1 MTTEE
6 RIERLEIR
14 QDRIEA
20 KYKTLRGLLVTL
32 MKAIDGMLDLQ
43 VMHETALER
52 LEKEEVPECEI

>member
-1 MTTEE
+1 MTIEE

-43 VMHETALER
+43 DMHETALER
-52 LEKEEVPECEI
+52 LEGKEGEPCEI